1 MKVRTAFLSLLTL
14 SFLAILT
21 LVLGTRLLHAADDGN
36 AQTAPYIDTAAAGV
50 PAPSGCS
57 PMFQILDANKDDY
70 VNKAEAKRSAGTTAN
85 WKRLDSNFDN
95 RVCLAEFCTGTK

>member
-36 AQTAPYIDTAAAGV
+36 AQTPYIDTAAAGV

-57 PMFQILDANKDDY
+57 PMFQIPTLLIHPPRFVDGSSH
-70 VNKAEAKRSAGTTAN
+70 RRG
-85 WKRLDSNFDN
+85 
-95 RVCLAEFCTGTK
+95 